1 MFRMFVQ
8 RHIFWVSDGGHIVH
22 VMSAVETESP
32 NGDNGDVIGER
43 ELAPIKLSGCGIPL
57 ALQSYI
63 LSLKY
68 LNLSINYKLT

>member
-1 MFRMFVQ
+1 
-8 RHIFWVSDGGHIVH
+8 
-22 VMSAVETESP
+22 MSAVETESP
-32 NGDNGDVIGER
+32 NGDNGDVTGER

-68 LNLSINYKLT
+68 LILSLI

>member
-1 MFRMFVQ
+1 MFRVFVQ
-8 RHIFWVSDGGHIVH
+8 RQFFWVSDGRHSGHTIH

-32 NGDNGDVIGER
+32 NGDNGDVTGER

-68 LNLSINYKLT
+68 LILSLI